1 LGGVFKLAAG
11 DVVSDI
17 YSAVGYSTFQPA
29 AGVIV
34 CVTQILCN
42 KADYDCRVSGGG
54 DTAPTVGNTQEV
66 ITAGWN
72 DVANGNY
79 YAAAW
84 AGYNHKWFI
93 DNSSYIRFY
102 TTATSSDC
110 GFTGIQTA

>member
-1 LGGVFKLAAG
+1 MIFILLLVIAR
-11 DVVSDI
+11 
-17 YSAVGYSTFQPA
+17 FQPA